1 MKNQEEIVNELL
13 DVLQQI
19 KRGHHG
25 TMSNMPIRKSE
36 MFTLISISKLM
47 HKYPD
52 GVKLGSLS
60 QVLNLAPPTVTPMIN
75 TLEDIGF
82 IERVGSKKDRRV
94 VYIRLTIKGQ
104 TFLDEKEN
112 YFKSNI
118 KKLVE
123 YLGEEDSKTFIRIVR
138 KTADFFSQMIKENE
152 GNSSD

>member
-1 MKNQEEIVNELL
+1 MNNQEEIVNELL
-13 DVLQQI
+13 SVLQQI

-25 TMSNMPIRKSE
+25 TIPNIPIRKSE
-36 MFTLISISKLM
+36 MFTLMSISKLI

-60 QVLNLAPPTVTPMIN
+60 QALNLAPPTVTPMIN
-75 TLEDIGF
+75 ALEDIGF
-82 IERVGSKKDRRV
+82 IERVGSKEDRRV

-112 YFKSNI
+112 HFKSNI
-118 KKLVE
+118 KELVN

-138 KTADFFSQMIKENE
+138 KTADFFNQMTKENE
-152 GNSSD
+152 ETSSD